1 VTWAPKQ
8 LVWMWLPEM
17 FQGAHYFPFGSRDV
31 LVIVGTLHADNG
43 FSKAAV
49 LFSWELEVP
58 ANVGG

>member
-1 VTWAPKQ
+1 
-8 LVWMWLPEM
+8 M
-17 FQGAHYFPFGSRDV
+17 
-31 LVIVGTLHADNG
+31 IVGTLHADNG